1 MQIITDDVKDTQNAA
16 GFIFMKS
23 ALLVVVVVLSICF
36 DGLKNNSYSEE
47 PFRNTFAGDT
57 VKNDANGGLWDGPI
71 LFYKGNGKPIHLI
84 LVEKALQKLHLYC
97 YDGSYQL
104 IKSYDCSTGEAPGKK
119 QKENDEKT
127 PEGIYFNVKSY
138 RDSKVTLFGD
148 RAFGLSYPDIF
159 DRFEGNCGN
168 GIFIHGSNQTI
179 KPFSTNGCVVLNT
192 RDLADLDRRTP
203 LKKTPVI
210 IAHRLPYRF
219 EPAQKKLSE
228 LMLLLEQAMLPESYR
243 SLNREFRHIAVIG
256 FQKRVVAVGE
266 VRIKDS
272 KNTLGFS
279 RLYLYR
285 PGKDLM
291 VLLKREWSEE

>member
-1 MQIITDDVKDTQNAA
+1 MQIITDNIKDAQKAND
-16 GFIFMKS
+16 FIFVKTV
-23 ALLVVVVVLSICF
+23 LLVVVVVLTLCY
-36 DGLKNNSYSEE
+36 DGLRNNSYSKE
-47 PFRNTFAGDT
+47 PFQNYLIGDT
-57 VKNDANGGLWDGPI
+57 VQGDVGDGLWDGPI

-84 LVEKALQKLHLYC
+84 LVEKAFQKLHLYR
-97 YDGSYQL
+97 YDGHYKL
-104 IKSYDCSTGEAPGKK
+104 IKSYNCSTGEHRGKK

-127 PEGIYFNVKSY
+127 PEGIYFNVTSY

-159 DRFEGNCGN
+159 DSLEGNCGN

-179 KPFSTNGCVVLNT
+179 TPFSTNGCVVLNT
-192 RDLADLDRRTP
+192 RDLADLDQRTP

-210 IAHRLPYRF
+210 IANHLPYRF
-219 EPAQKKLSE
+219 EPAKKQLSE
-228 LMLLLEQAMLPESYR
+228 LMRLLKQAMLPESYR
-243 SLNREFRHIAVIG
+243 SLNREFKHIAVIG
-256 FQKRVVAVGE
+256 FQKRVVAMGE
-266 VRIKDS
+266 IRIKDS

>member
-1 MQIITDDVKDTQNAA
+1 VDD
-16 GFIFMKS
+16 
-23 ALLVVVVVLSICF
+23 
-36 DGLKNNSYSEE
+36 
-47 PFRNTFAGDT
+47 
-57 VKNDANGGLWDGPI
+57 GLWDGPI

-84 LVEKALQKLHLYC
+84 LVEKALQKLHLYR
-97 YDGSYQL
+97 YDGRYQL
-104 IKSYDCSTGEAPGKK
+104 IKSYNCSTGEQPGKK
-119 QKENDEKT
+119 QKENDQKT

-138 RDSKVTLFGD
+138 RDSKITLFGD

-159 DRFEGNCGN
+159 DSFEGNCGN

-192 RDLADLDRRTP
+192 QDLADLDRRVS

-210 IAHRLPYRF
+210 IANHLPYRF
-219 EPAQKKLSE
+219 GPAKKQLSE
-228 LMLLLEQAMLPESYR
+228 LMLFLKQAMLPENYR
-243 SLNREFRHIAVIG
+243 SLKREFRHIAVIG

-266 VRIKDS
+266 VSIKDR
-272 KNTLGFS
+272 KNTQGFS

>member
-1 MQIITDDVKDTQNAA
+1 MQIITDDVKDTQKADA
-16 GFIFMKS
+16 FIFMKA
-23 ALLVVVVVLSICF
+23 ALLVVVVVLTLCYY
-36 DGLKNNSYSEE
+36 GLKNNSYAKE
-47 PFRNTFAGDT
+47 PFQNNLIGDT
-57 VKNDANGGLWDGPI
+57 VQGDVDDGLWDGPI

-84 LVEKALQKLHLYC
+84 LVEKAFQKLRLYT
-97 YDGSYQL
+97 YDGRYKL
-104 IKSYDCSTGEAPGKK
+104 IKSYNCSTGEQPGKK
-119 QKENDEKT
+119 QNENDEKT
-127 PEGIYFNVKSY
+127 PEGIYFNIKSY

-148 RAFGLSYPDIF
+148 RAFGLNYPDIF
-159 DRFEGNCGN
+159 DSLEGNCGN

-192 RDLADLDRRTP
+192 RDLADLDRRAS

-210 IAHRLPYRF
+210 IANHLPYRF
-219 EPAQKKLSE
+219 EPAKKQLSE
-228 LMLLLEQAMLPESYR
+228 LMRLLKQAMLPESYR

>member
-1 MQIITDDVKDTQNAA
+1 MQIISVDVKDTQKAA
-16 GFIFMKS
+16 DFIFMKA
-23 ALLVVVVVLSICF
+23 ALLVVVVVLTLCY
-36 DGLKNNSYSEE
+36 DGLKNNSYSKE
-47 PFRNTFAGDT
+47 PFQNIPTGDT
-57 VKNDANGGLWDGPI
+57 VQGDVDDGLWDGPI

-97 YDGSYQL
+97 YDGRYQL
-104 IKSYDCSTGEAPGKK
+104 IKSYDCSTGEQPGKK

-127 PEGIYFNVKSY
+127 PEGIYFNVTSY

-159 DRFEGNCGN
+159 DSLEGNCGN

-210 IAHRLPYRF
+210 IANHLPYRF
-219 EPAQKKLSE
+219 EPAKKQLSE
-228 LMLLLEQAMLPESYR
+228 LMLLLKQAMLPENYR
-243 SLNREFRHIAVIG
+243 SLSREFRHIAVIG
-256 FQKRVVAVGE
+256 FKKRVVAMGE
-266 VRIKDS
+266 VMIKDS

-285 PGKDLM
+285 TGKDLM
-291 VLLKREWSEE
+291 VLLKQEWSEE

>member
-1 MQIITDDVKDTQNAA
+1 MQIITDDVKDIRKAA
-16 GFIFMKS
+16 DFIFMKA
-23 ALLVVVVVLSICF
+23 ALLVVVVVFILCY
-36 DGLKNNSYSEE
+36 DGLKNNSYSKE
-47 PFRNTFAGDT
+47 PFQNISIGDT
-57 VKNDANGGLWDGPI
+57 LQGDVDDGLWDGPI
-71 LFYKGNGKPIHLI
+71 LFYKGNGTPIHLI

-97 YDGSYQL
+97 YDGRYQL
-104 IKSYDCSTGEAPGKK
+104 IKSYDCSTGTQPGKK

-148 RAFGLSYPDIF
+148 RAFGLNYPDIF
-159 DRFEGNCGN
+159 DRLEGNCGN
-168 GIFIHGSNQTI
+168 GIFIHGSNQAI

-192 RDLADLDRRTP
+192 RDLADLDRRAP
-203 LKKTPVI
+203 LEKTPVI
-210 IAHRLPYRF
+210 IASHLPYRF
-219 EPAQKKLSE
+219 GPAKKKLSE
-228 LMLLLEQAMLPESYR
+228 LMLLLKQAMLPESYR

-256 FQKRVVAVGE
+256 FQKRVVVVGE

-272 KNTLGFS
+272 KNTIGFS

-285 PGKDLM
+285 PEKDLM

>member
-1 MQIITDDVKDTQNAA
+1 MQIITLDVKDTQKAA
-16 GFIFMKS
+16 DFIFMKA
-23 ALLVVVVVLSICF
+23 ALLVVVVVLTLCY
-36 DGLKNNSYSEE
+36 DGLKNNSYSKE
-47 PFRNTFAGDT
+47 PFQNNLIGDT
-57 VKNDANGGLWDGPI
+57 VQGDVDDGLWDGPI
-71 LFYKGNGKPIHLI
+71 LYYKGNGKPIHLI

-97 YDGSYQL
+97 YDGRYQL
-104 IKSYDCSTGEAPGKK
+104 IKSYDCSTGEQPGKK
-119 QKENDEKT
+119 QNENDEKT
-127 PEGIYFNVKSY
+127 PEGIYFNIKSY

-159 DRFEGNCGN
+159 DSLEGNCGN
-168 GIFIHGSNQTI
+168 GIFIHGSNQTL
-179 KPFSTNGCVVLNT
+179 KPFSTNGCVVLKT
-192 RDLADLDRRTP
+192 RDLADLDRRVS

-210 IAHRLPYRF
+210 IANHLPYRF
-219 EPAQKKLSE
+219 EPAKKQLSE
-228 LMLLLEQAMLPESYR
+228 LMLLLKQAMLPENYR
-243 SLNREFRHIAVIG
+243 SLNREFGYIAVVG

-266 VRIKDS
+266 VSIKDS

>member
-1 MQIITDDVKDTQNAA
+1 MQIITNDGKNTQKAA
-16 GFIFMKS
+16 DFIFMK
-23 ALLVVVVVLSICF
+23 AVLLVVVAVLTLCC
-36 DGLKNNSYSEE
+36 DGSKNNSYSKE
-47 PFRNTFAGDT
+47 PFQNIPTGDT
-57 VKNDANGGLWDGPI
+57 VQDDVDNGLWDGPI

-97 YDGSYQL
+97 YDGRYQL
-104 IKSYDCSTGEAPGKK
+104 IKSYDCSTGEQPGKK

-127 PEGIYFNVKSY
+127 PEGIYFNVTSY

-159 DRFEGNCGN
+159 DSLEGNCGN

-179 KPFSTNGCVVLNT
+179 KPFSTNGCVVLST
-192 RDLADLDRRTP
+192 QDLADLDRRAP

-210 IAHRLPYRF
+210 IANHLPYRF
-219 EPAQKKLSE
+219 EPAKKQLSE
-228 LMLLLEQAMLPESYR
+228 LMLLLKQAMLPESYR

-256 FQKRVVAVGE
+256 FKKRVVAVGE

>member
-1 MQIITDDVKDTQNAA
+1 MQIITSDVKDTRKTVD
-16 GFIFMKS
+16 FIFMKAVFLVAVV
-23 ALLVVVVVLSICF
+23 ALTICY
-36 DGLKNNSYSEE
+36 DGLYHNTYSKE
-47 PFRNTFAGDT
+47 PFQNILIGDS
-57 VKNDANGGLWDGPI
+57 VQGDVNDGLWDGPI

-84 LVEKALQKLHLYC
+84 LVEKAFQKLHLYT
-97 YDGSYQL
+97 YDGRYKL
-104 IKSYDCSTGEAPGKK
+104 IKSYDCSTGEQPGKK

-159 DRFEGNCGN
+159 DNLEGNCGN

-179 KPFSTNGCVVLNT
+179 KPFSTNGCVVLST
-192 RDLADLDRRTP
+192 RDLADLDRRAP

-210 IAHRLPYRF
+210 IANHLPYRF
-219 EPAQKKLSE
+219 DPAKKKLSE
-228 LMLLLEQAMLPESYR
+228 LMRLLKQAMLPESYR
-243 SLNREFRHIAVIG
+243 SLNRKFKYITVIG

-266 VRIKDS
+266 VSIKDS
-272 KNTLGFS
+272 RNTLGFS

-291 VLLKREWSEE
+291 VLLKREWTEE

>member
-1 MQIITDDVKDTQNAA
+1 MQIITDDVKDTQKAA
-16 GFIFMKS
+16 DFIFMKA
-23 ALLVVVVVLSICF
+23 ALLVVVVVLALCY
-36 DGLKNNSYSEE
+36 DGLKNNSYSKE
-47 PFRNTFAGDT
+47 PFQNIPIGDT
-57 VKNDANGGLWDGPI
+57 VQGDVDDGLWDGPI

-97 YDGSYQL
+97 YDGRYQL
-104 IKSYDCSTGEAPGKK
+104 IKSYDCSTGEKPGKK

-159 DRFEGNCGN
+159 DSLEGNCGN

-192 RDLADLDRRTP
+192 RDLADLDRRAP

-210 IAHRLPYRF
+210 IANHLPYRF
-219 EPAQKKLSE
+219 EPAKKQLSE
-228 LMLLLEQAMLPESYR
+228 LMLLLKQAMLPESYR

-266 VRIKDS
+266 IRIKDS

>member
-1 MQIITDDVKDTQNAA
+1 MKIITVDVKNTQKVAN
-16 GFIFMKS
+16 FIFLK
-23 ALLVVVVVLSICF
+23 AAFCAVIVVLTLCYG
-36 DGLKNNSYSEE
+36 GLKNNSYSKE
-47 PFRNTFAGDT
+47 PFQNILIGDR
-57 VKNDANGGLWDGPI
+57 VQGDADDGLWDGPI

-84 LVEKALQKLHLYC
+84 LVEKSLQKLHLYC
-97 YDGSYQL
+97 YDGRYQL
-104 IKSYDCSTGEAPGKK
+104 IKSYDCSTGEQPGKK
-119 QKENDEKT
+119 QNENDEKT

-159 DRFEGNCGN
+159 DRLEGNGGN

-192 RDLADLDRRTP
+192 RDLADLDRRTS

-210 IAHRLPYRF
+210 ITKHLPYRF
-219 EPAQKKLSE
+219 EPAKKQLYE
-228 LMLLLEQAMLPESYR
+228 LMPLLKQAMLPESYR
-243 SLNREFRHIAVIG
+243 SLNREFRYITVIG

>member
-1 MQIITDDVKDTQNAA
+1 
-16 GFIFMKS
+16 MKTV
-23 ALLVVVVVLSICF
+23 LFVVVIFSTLF
-36 DGLKNNSYSEE
+36 YDGLKNNSYSKE
-47 PFRNTFAGDT
+47 PFQKITLGDT
-57 VKNDANGGLWDGPI
+57 LQVDVEDGLWDGPI

-97 YDGSYQL
+97 YDGRYQL
-104 IKSYDCSTGEAPGKK
+104 IKSYDCSTGEQPGKK

-148 RAFGLSYPDIF
+148 RAFELSYPDIF
-159 DRFEGNCGN
+159 DSFEGNDGN
-168 GIFIHGSNQTI
+168 GIFIHGSNQTV

-192 RDLADLDRRTP
+192 RDLADLDRRAS

-210 IAHRLPYRF
+210 IANHLPYRF
-219 EPAQKKLSE
+219 EPAKKKLSE
-228 LMLLLEQAMLPESYR
+228 LMRLLKQAMLPESYR
-243 SLNREFRHIAVIG
+243 SLNREFRYITVIG
-256 FQKRVVAVGE
+256 FQKRVVAVAE

-285 PGKDLM
+285 PEKDLM

>member
-1 MQIITDDVKDTQNAA
+1 MQIITNNVKDTRKTVD
-16 GFIFMKS
+16 FIFMK
-23 ALLVVVVVLSICF
+23 AVFLVVVVALTICY
-36 DGLKNNSYSEE
+36 DGLNHNSYSKE
-47 PFRNTFAGDT
+47 PFQNILIGDS
-57 VKNDANGGLWDGPI
+57 VQGDVNDGLWDGPI

-84 LVEKALQKLHLYC
+84 LVEKAFQKLHLYT
-97 YDGSYQL
+97 YDGRYKL
-104 IKSYDCSTGEAPGKK
+104 IKSYDCSTGEQPGKK

-159 DRFEGNCGN
+159 DNLEGNCGN

-179 KPFSTNGCVVLNT
+179 KPFSTNGCVVLST
-192 RDLADLDRRTP
+192 RDLADLDRRAP

-210 IAHRLPYRF
+210 IANHLPYRF
-219 EPAQKKLSE
+219 EPAKKKLSE
-228 LMLLLEQAMLPESYR
+228 LMRLLKQAMLPESYR
-243 SLNREFRHIAVIG
+243 SLNRKFKYITVIG

-266 VRIKDS
+266 VSIKDS

-291 VLLKREWSEE
+291 VLLKREWTEE